1 MRFIWAANWKLNK
14 SPKESLVAINE
25 LLEQVP
31 KNLHSQVL
39 VFPQNFSVG
48 VLASL
53 LSKTSMT
60 WGAQNIH
67 PENEGAFT
75 GENSPKILKEMGA
88 THVLIGHSERR
99 HLFAEA
105 NEFLARKVSSA
116 QKEMLIP
123 VLCIGE
129 TLEERESNKTKSVL
143 EEQLKI
149 GLQFCDFQ
157 KPVIIAY
164 EPVWAIGTGKV
175 AMPEQVL
182 EAHAFIRN
190 YLKEMTQQDFAEKT
204 PILYGGS
211 VKADNAEILS
221 KVANVNGFLVGGA
234 SLQAETFNQIIQAS
248 L

>member
-1 MRFIWAANWKLNK
+1 WKLNK
-14 SPKESLVAINE
+14 SPQESLETINE
-25 LLEQVP
+25 LLELVP
-31 KNLHSQVL
+31 KQLHSQVL

-60 WGAQNIH
+60 WGSQNIH

-75 GENSPKILKEMGA
+75 GENSPKILKEMGG
-88 THVLIGHSERR
+88 THALVGHSERR
-99 HLFAEA
+99 HLFGET
-105 NEFLARKVSSA
+105 NDFLARKVSSA
-116 QKEMLIP
+116 QKERLTP
-123 VLCIGE
+123 VYCVGE
-129 TLEERESNKTKSVL
+129 TLEEREANKTKAVL
-143 EEQLKI
+143 EEQLKV

-157 KPVIIAY
+157 KPIIIAY

-175 AMPEQVL
+175 ANAEQVL

-190 YLKEMTQQDFAEKT
+190 YLKEMTQADFAEKT

-211 VKADNAEILS
+211 VKADNAGVLS
-221 KVANVNGFLVGGA
+221 KIANVNGFLVGGA
-234 SLQAETFNQIIQAS
+234 SLKADSFHQIIQAS